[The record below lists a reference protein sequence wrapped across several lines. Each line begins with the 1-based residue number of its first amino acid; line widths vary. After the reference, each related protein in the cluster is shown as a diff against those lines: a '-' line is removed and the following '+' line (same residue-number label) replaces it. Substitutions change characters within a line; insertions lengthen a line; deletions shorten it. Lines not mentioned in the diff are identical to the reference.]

1 MLERFE
7 EIFDEVMDEMEKSW
21 WELFDSEEFEI
32 VEARIAEEFGKDA
45 LESEEYLDWVA
56 EMTEDL

>member
-7 EIFDEVMDEMEKSW
+7 EVFDEVMDEMGKSW
-21 WELFDSEEFEI
+21 WELFDSENFEI
-32 VEARIAEEFGKDA
+32 VEARIAEEFGKDV

-56 EMTEDL
+56 EMAEDL